1 MGSSVKVTLGMY
13 EAVFD
18 LLNKYYKGVELVKP
32 PNNKLSKT
40 FLRITNEASKAS
52 FIISKKDLDT
62 YFKYI
67 ESDSLDKAISEIEKK
82 LNFLTKQS
90 KKVNGKKKAV
100 PVNKKIEDIEIK
112 PISSGKSNKD
122 VEKLFIGAFNKGSIV
137 WEESAGAFA
146 FVVSEKKGKK
156 TKENRIILSK
166 KISSKIS
173 ALTDRGVDFM
183 QVTSKLKSNYTLIK
197 QCMTNFFIT
206 PDCFANTQESYDSKD
221 KLKNKVLKWNSFYW
235 EDIFVLNDFSLY
247 CNGIMVDKNE
257 FLKIYSS
264 SSDDDFIATVSK
276 VLPNTVEKLKY
287 IGGESL
293 ENFFEDNY
301 EKDLDS
307 IDNCIKILRNI
318 SVKDIEFISKNKSFF
333 NKVYSDNLLIDKLTM
348 YKKQIDTLEVEIIKY
363 YKYIE
368 LRKGPFVIVYSNPDG
383 EFERDAAIFFEINGI
398 LDNLEIICNSGSI
411 ALYKKA
417 LSKVKN
423 TVGSIP
429 KMVLKDISD
438 KYPVDN
444 DYLGELQKFI
454 KKDLTSLINI
464 NVSIKNGL
472 LVFVEDTNIY
482 GLNDDEIDNLISTE
496 VDRVK
501 KFIYDMC
508 EKKVLDKI
516 TREEEIKEILSI
528 PYNNLIV
535 SCVRDIEKKGITTYA
550 GVLSGKKNLPNDDKY
565 LGKLKKYGYQFI
577 LSKIQYLIDI
587 DVLYLV
593 RRTASFGSYW
603 SVEVRNTVKNIL
615 ASISSNNSI
624 EEISYES
631 EEFNLSLT
639 DFIDKSNNLKDINK
653 YFKLKSISVDDIE
666 FLVKTFSNGGTINKK
681 VILDVANIL
690 KDCEELSKETVFF
703 IRLQVNLVKT
713 PSLKS
718 FLSEI
723 LIQEQ
728 LKSEGDK

>member
-1 MGSSVKVTLGMY
+1 MGSTVKVTLGMY
-13 EAVFD
+13 QAVFD

-32 PNNKLSKT
+32 ANNKLSKT
-40 FLRITNEASKAS
+40 FLRITNETSKAS
-52 FIISKKDLDT
+52 FILSKKDLET

-67 ESDSLDKAISEIEKK
+67 ESDSLDNAISEIEKK

-137 WEESAGAFA
+137 WEESVGAFA

-166 KISSKIS
+166 KISNRIS
-173 ALTDRGVDFM
+173 DLTDRGINFM
-183 QVTSKLKSNYTLIK
+183 QVVEKLKSSYALIK
-197 QCMTNFFIT
+197 QHMPDFFIT
-206 PDCFANTQESYDSKD
+206 PDCFANSQESYDSKD
-221 KLKNKVLKWNSFYW
+221 KLKEKVSKWNSFYW
-235 EDIFVLNDFSLY
+235 ENIFVLNDFSIY
-247 CNGIMVDKNE
+247 CNGVIVNKNE
-257 FLKIYSS
+257 FLEIYKSEN
-264 SSDDDFIATVSK
+264 DDDFIKTV
-276 VLPNTVEKLKY
+276 LRLFPNTIEKMKF
-287 IGGESL
+287 IGGELL
-293 ENFFEDNY
+293 EDFFEDNY
-301 EKDLDS
+301 ERDLEI
-307 IDNCIKILRNI
+307 IDRCINTLKKI
-318 SVKDIEFISKNKSFF
+318 SVKDIEFIAKNKSFF
-333 NKVYSDNLLIDKLTM
+333 DKVSSDNLIIDKLIM
-348 YKKQIDTLEVEIIKY
+348 YKSQIDALEIEVLKY

-368 LRKGPFVIVYSNPDG
+368 LRKGPFVIVYSNIDG
-383 EFERDAAIFFEINGI
+383 ELDRDAAIFSKAQLS
-398 LDNLEIICNSGSI
+398 LDYLELVCNSGSI
-411 ALYKKA
+411 ALYKKV
-417 LSKVKN
+417 SSRIKN
-423 TVGSIP
+423 MVGDIP
-429 KMVLKDISD
+429 GLVIKDILD
-438 KYPVDN
+438 KYPIDK
-444 DYLGELQKFI
+444 DFIGELQKFI
-454 KKDLTSLINI
+454 KKDLVNLIHINI
-464 NVSIKNGL
+464 CIEKGL
-472 LVFVEDTNIY
+472 LVFVEGSNIY

-565 LGKLKKYGYQFI
+565 LGKLNEYGYQFI
-577 LSKIQYLIDI
+577 LSKIQYLIDM

-603 SVEVRNTVKNIL
+603 SVEVRSTVKNIL

-653 YFKLKSISVDDIE
+653 YFKLKSISVDDIK
-666 FLVKTFSNGGTINKK
+666 FLVKTFSNGETINKK
-681 VILDVANIL
+681 VILDVSNML
-690 KDCEELSKETVFF
+690 KDCEELSKETILF

-723 LIQEQ
+723 IIQEQ